1 MALSHKVGFA
11 YPALLA
17 LAALDA
23 AGYSVIAPVVP
34 EIAERT
40 GAGPAVAGALVAAF
54 AAGQLAGYPVAGRIV
69 TRRGTVA
76 LLGVSLG
83 LVAVGDLGF
92 ILSERLEVFF
102 PARVLQGIG
111 AAGLWLGVVFGVLE
125 RFRGQEYRRLTGI
138 LAAYSVG
145 GIAGPGIAAVGGIA
159 APFAIHLAL
168 VGAAAGVVLAL
179 GAPEQR
185 PQFGSDRR
193 ALTTPGFRLASA
205 GVLVVA
211 LGLGVLDG
219 PLPLHFAT
227 ELSQAEI
234 AALYVGGSIVL
245 GLASTAAGSFRPG
258 PMLWL
263 GALATTAGIALA
275 GATGAVPLWLGAV
288 AVLAIGLGLGEAG
301 ALGVLLEQV
310 GVERIV
316 LAMVVWSQV
325 WAVGYLVG
333 PSVSGAVAEG
343 LGFAALGLVP
353 AAAVLLL
360 VVARPR
366 RRATRG

>member
-1 MALSHKVGFA
+1 MAYA
-11 YPALLA
+11 ALLA

-23 AGYSVIAPVVP
+23 AGYSVIAPVIP
-34 EIAERT
+34 EIGERT

-54 AAGQLAGYPVAGRIV
+54 ALGQLGGFPLAGRV
-69 TRRGTVA
+69 VSRRGAVA
-76 LLGVSLG
+76 VFGGSLA

-92 ILSERLEVFF
+92 ILTERLEVFF
-102 PARVLQGIG
+102 PARLLQGVG

-125 RFRGQEYRRLTGI
+125 RFPGQEYRRLTGV

-145 GIAGPGIAAVGGIA
+145 GIAGPGIAAAGGIA

-179 GAPEQR
+179 GSPRER
-185 PQFGSDRR
+185 PAFASDRA
-193 ALTTPGFRLASA
+193 ALLTPGFRLASA
-205 GVLVVA
+205 GVLIVA

-219 PLPLHFAT
+219 PLPLHFAI

-234 AALYVGGSIVL
+234 AGLYVGGSIVL
-245 GLASTAAGSFRPG
+245 GVASAAAGSFRPG

-275 GATGAVPLWLGAV
+275 GATGAVPLWLAAV
-288 AVLAIGLGLGEAG
+288 ALVGVGLGLGEAG
-301 ALGVLLEQV
+301 ALGILLQHV

-333 PSVSGAVAEG
+333 PSVAGAVAEG
-343 LGFAALGLVP
+343 LGFAALGVVP
-353 AAAVLLL
+353 AAGLLL
-360 VVARPR
+360 LAAVTPR
-366 RRATRG
+366 RPATRG